1 MDRGAWQ
8 ATFHRVTKSQIFSEQ
23 LSMHTHTCTHTHAHT
38 HTHAL
43 IICATDDKA
52 STAIILDT
60 IFLELVLFFLHAE

>member
-8 ATFHRVTKSQIFSEQ
+8 ATFHSVTKSQILSEQ
-23 LSMHTHTCTHTHAHT
+23 LSMCTHAHTHTHT

-52 STAIILDT
+52 STAIKLDQ
-60 IFLELVLFFLHAE
+60 FSFFAC